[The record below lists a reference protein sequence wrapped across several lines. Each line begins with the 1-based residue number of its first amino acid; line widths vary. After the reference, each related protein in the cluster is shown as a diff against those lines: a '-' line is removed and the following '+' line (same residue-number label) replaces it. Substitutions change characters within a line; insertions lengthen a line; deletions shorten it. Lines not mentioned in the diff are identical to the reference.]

1 MARIRSVKP
10 EFWTDP
16 DVVALTPLARLF
28 FIGTWNH
35 ADDYG
40 VLRDDPSRLKL
51 QILPADDA
59 NAGELVDQL
68 VDAGLLLRRVAPDGT
83 NVLVIRTFCVHQKID
98 RRAVGRWGHPD
109 DFTRNPTDPNQSPPI
124 PTTPTPG
131 LEGTGLEGTVVAA
144 AGKPQQRKRSLPDD
158 WSPNAAHRT
167 KASDAG
173 LSVAEEADQFRNFH
187 EAKGSKF
194 VDWDKAFHTW
204 LGNAR
209 KWARERK
216 VSTGEGRPK
225 W

>member
-16 DVVALTPLARLF
+16 DVVALSPLARLF

-51 QILPADDA
+51 QILPADEA
-59 NAGELVDQL
+59 NAGELVDVL

-109 DFTRNPTDPNQSPPI
+109 DFTRNPADPHQSPPI
-124 PTTPTPG
+124 PTGSTPG
-131 LEGTGLEGTVVAA
+131 LEGTGLEGTVVVAPA
-144 AGKPQQRKRSLPDD
+144 KPPRKRQLPDD

-173 LSVAEEADQFRNFH
+173 LDVADEADQFTNHH
-187 EAKGSKF
+187 EAKGSTF

-209 KWARERK
+209 KWQR
-216 VSTGEGRPK
+216 GRQVTPNQK
-225 W
+225 QDWEA